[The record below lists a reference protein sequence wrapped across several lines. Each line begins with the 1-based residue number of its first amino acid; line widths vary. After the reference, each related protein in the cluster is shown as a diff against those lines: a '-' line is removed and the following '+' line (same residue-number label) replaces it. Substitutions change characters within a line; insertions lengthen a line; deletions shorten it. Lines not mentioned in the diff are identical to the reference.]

1 MITENSK
8 AETSCY
14 YKIHMK
20 NYMSRRLSNFGLVTI
35 LLSTSYL
42 KYNIVFENLKL
53 LHVIF
58 GLHHNIYYISFF
70 FAEFFST
77 GTKEEESRVQHDV
90 VFIRNEK
97 QCPCNTIIVIAGWQK
112 HQLQT
117 T

>member
-70 FAEFFST
+70 SPSFSQQERKKKKAEFNMT
-77 GTKEEESRVQHDV
+77 WCLYATKNNARA
-90 VFIRNEK
+90 IRS
-97 QCPCNTIIVIAGWQK
+97 
-112 HQLQT
+112 L
-117 T
+117 